1 LSSTLFPYTPLFRS
15 ILVAGDDVGLPV
27 EVADGEELVAARE
40 TRVIARRQRGRREV
54 GEGAAAEVG
63 AGLDL
68 VPLEVVAVRDGV
80 LLLLVLPDDDEVV
93 AGPDGGLRVG
103 EPAAE
108 EEEQREG
115 VTNEAFHGSL
125 QEWVRR
131 SAGGRRPAR
140 ETREQG
146 HQHWGRA
153 RIALRLLPGVASHHG
168 GTSRVPPRGAAVCGA
183 RARSRVGAPALPLR
197 RKGRSACRRS

>member
-1 LSSTLFPYTPLFRS
+1 
-15 ILVAGDDVGLPV
+15 
-27 EVADGEELVAARE
+27 
-40 TRVIARRQRGRREV
+40 
-54 GEGAAAEVG
+54 
-63 AGLDL
+63 
-68 VPLEVVAVRDGV
+68 
-80 LLLLVLPDDDEVV
+80 
-93 AGPDGGLRVG
+93 
-103 EPAAE
+103 AAE

-183 RARSRVGAPALPLR
+183 RARSRVCAPALPLL
-197 RKGRSACRRS
+197 RKGRSACRRSSYTARSELDLVAQHGQREPLPHLLDGTAGEVVVEHGVLGGEGVLELERP